1 VRILVADDHPGFPEV
16 EERLLERE
24 FEIVGKVRNGQALIE
39 QAIQLEP
46 DVIVTDIS
54 MPILNGIAAVQ
65 RLKDSKCKSQII
77 FLTVHADRD
86 FVRMC
91 LSTGALGYVLKPHM
105 AKELKRAILAVLE
118 GRMFVSPDLR
128 HETAS

>member
-1 VRILVADDHPGFPEV
+1 MADDHPGFPEV
-16 EERLLERE
+16 EERLLKRE

-39 QAIQLEP
+39 QAIQLDP

-54 MPILNGIAAVQ
+54 MPILNGIAAVE
-65 RLKDSKCKSQII
+65 RLKDSKCKAQIV
-77 FLTVHADRD
+77 FLTVHTDRD

-91 LSTGALGYVLKPHM
+91 LATGALGYVLKPRM
-105 AKELKRAILAVLE
+105 AEELKRAIHAVLE

-128 HETAS
+128 QETAS